1 MGRIIFLGI
10 RVALLILIILA
21 FSTQAVQAQDASSLK
36 EAIIAHYKAIN
47 TGESESVSEQHRPD
61 FTIFFRDG
69 TMLVAREDIEVANQV
84 GFSSGNGDSDNNEG
98 SGANVIPYNFTA
110 QIYDN
115 VGLATFY
122 LWGTYGSGEEKEE
135 GMWRVSAVWIYEDGA
150 WKEAHHHES
159 PVKIGG

>member
-1 MGRIIFLGI
+1 MEKIIFLWI

-36 EAIIAHYKAIN
+36 ETIIAHYKTIN
-47 TGESESVSEQHRPD
+47 TGESVSEQHRPD

-69 TMLVAREDIEVANQV
+69 TMLVTREDIEVANQV

-98 SGANVIPYNFTA
+98 SSANVIPYNFTA